1 MTASNFDDVVDFH
14 NKFGIGPGIPVPHLP
29 PKDIFEFRMK
39 FFREELQELE
49 DAYNAG
55 DVMKYFDAHLDLAYI
70 TFGSAHLAGMPWQL
84 GWDLVQRANMSKTR
98 VASADESLA
107 ATGRGHSLDVV
118 KPEGWVSPDAALREL
133 IRLKQQGVLNAQAI
147 EAIKS
152 IPVGR

>member
-1 MTASNFDDVVDFH
+1 MAASNFDDVVDFH
-14 NKFGIGPGIPVPHLP
+14 NKFGISPGIPAPHLP
-29 PKDIFEFRMK
+29 PRDIFEFRMK

-84 GWDLVQRANMSKTR
+84 GWDLVQRANMSKVR
-98 VASADESLA
+98 AASADESLT

-118 KPEGWVSPDAALREL
+118 KPQDWVSPDVALHALIIAKQYGASDATAAA
-133 IRLKQQGVLNAQAI
+133 V
-147 EAIKS
+147 IKN